1 MGSKLSIDKQVS
13 KLEDLL
19 ELNTA
24 LLDIVKYESNIPDCI
39 TQHLKVTHA
48 PQNPLDM
55 EVPRGPQPP
64 RPLRTHQP
72 IPNPAERLQLPLH
85 RMLPGSPRLQKGP
98 RRYSPPSL
106 L

>member
-48 PQNPLDM
+48 PQK
-55 EVPRGPQPP
+55 PP
-64 RPLRTHQP
+64 RYGSSTRTATAASA
-72 IPNPAERLQLPLH
+72 PNPSTYPKSSRAA
-85 RMLPGSPRLQKGP
+85 STS
-98 RRYSPPSL
+98 SPPNATWSS
-106 L
+106 